1 MREQVIERMK
11 ILPKGKKNL
20 KQSDFLIIA
29 LTTILVIFG
38 VVMVF
43 SASYYKSINDNGSP
57 YDYLIS
63 QSVNAVGGFLLM
75 AFCSVF
81 DYRNYKR
88 MCKLIMGVSILLLIL
103 VLTPLGVSAGG
114 ATRALY
120 FGVTIMP
127 GEIAKL
133 AVIIFVSSFLSQDPK
148 LILSLKKGIMPI
160 LILMLIVAG
169 LIIRQPNLST
179 AITICGIIVG
189 IMFLAGLKWRYILGV
204 GALGCGGIT
213 FLVAFGDMLGLDHV
227 KKRVISF
234 TDPFADAAG
243 DGFQVVQS
251 LLALGSG
258 GLFGLGLGKSIQKN
272 LYLPEPQNDF
282 ILAII
287 GEELGLI
294 GILIL
299 LTVYAALLWRG
310 FHVAMNAPDLF
321 GMLLAG
327 GITIMIGLQVV
338 LNVAVVT
345 SSMPPTGI
353 ALPFISYGG
362 NALWVCMSAMGI
374 LLNISRQSVNKGL
387 Q

>member
-1 MREQVIERMK
+1 MRLI
-11 ILPKGKKNL
+11 PKGTKNL
-20 KQSDFLIIA
+20 RQSDFLIIA

-57 YDYLIS
+57 YSYLLK
-63 QSVNAVGGFLLM
+63 QGFFALTGFAIM
-75 AFCSVF
+75 AGCSLF
-81 DYRNYKR
+81 DYHHYRKG
-88 MCKLIMGVSILLLIL
+88 CKLILGLSILLLA
-103 VLTPLGVSAGG
+103 LTPWLGVSEGG

-120 FGVTIMP
+120 IGITIMP

-133 AVIIFVSSFLSQDPK
+133 AVIIFVAAYLSKRKD
-148 LILSLKKGIMPI
+148 LILSFKHGVFPMV
-160 LILMLIVAG
+160 ILMGVVAG
-169 LIIRQPNLST
+169 LILMQPNLST
-179 AITICGIIVG
+179 AMTICGIVCG
-189 IMFLAGLKWRYILGV
+189 IMFLAGLQWRYVLGV
-204 GALGCGGIT
+204 GGAGCGLVW
-213 FLVAFGDMLGLDHV
+213 FLVAFGDQLGLDHV
-227 KKRVISF
+227 KKRIVSF
-234 TDPFADAAG
+234 MDPFADAAG

-294 GILIL
+294 GILL
-299 LTVYAALLWRG
+299 LLLVYAALVWRG
-310 FHVAMNAPDLF
+310 FHIAMNAPDYY

-327 GITIMIGLQVV
+327 GITIMIGLQVI

-362 NALWVCMSAMGI
+362 NALWICMAAMGI
-374 LLNISRQSVNKGL
+374 LLNISRQSGA
-387 Q
+387 QRSEQ